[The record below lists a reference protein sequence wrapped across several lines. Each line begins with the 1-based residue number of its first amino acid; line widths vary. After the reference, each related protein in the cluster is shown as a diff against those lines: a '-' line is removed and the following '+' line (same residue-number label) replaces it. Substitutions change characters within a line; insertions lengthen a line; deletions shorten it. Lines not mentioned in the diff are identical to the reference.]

1 MKQKRFSKLR
11 FSKKVILSFTQ
22 LNTLQGGVLIKST
35 KESCTNST
43 APQCGIS
50 TGVPTCRLA

>member
-1 MKQKRFSKLR
+1 MKTKNFRKLK

-22 LNTLQGGVLIKST
+22 LDNIHGGGLIKST